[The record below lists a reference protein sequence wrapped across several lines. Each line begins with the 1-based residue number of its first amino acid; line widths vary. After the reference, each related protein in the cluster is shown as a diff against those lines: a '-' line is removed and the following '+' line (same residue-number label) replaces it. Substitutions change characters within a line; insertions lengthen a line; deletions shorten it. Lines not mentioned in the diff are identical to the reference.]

1 MKMKLLSIVL
11 ALILVGTLLS
21 GCGGNEDAGTS
32 SLSDT
37 GSEEKGESSTEKA
50 STDSEIVITYA
61 HFFDETEAFYAPI
74 QHAVEAFN
82 AANKGKAVIEQ
93 DILAH
98 DAFALQ
104 METRGATGDLPDIT
118 LVLGSQAKKYGVDG
132 YLVDLQPLLKESGA
146 LDRIYPHTFTEHKL
160 GDQIFTLPLEDAN
173 YGFILYNKEIFDEVG
188 ISEFPKTYSEF
199 IEASKKIA
207 DAGYIPLALGDKD
220 KWPADSLMFSAFVNP
235 YVGNAWFEDIF
246 NLEGNSKF
254 TDAEF
259 VSALTAFQGLATEG
273 VLNKNLV
280 SISNDDRL
288 SLYMTKKAA
297 MISAGN
303 WECGVL
309 VSSEPEIAANTY
321 ANAWPEPDTNSLAKK
336 SIVSSSAWGVG
347 VSSNV
352 DDMKLEYIVDF
363 ISNYVCENEYGKILA
378 ETKSAFVP
386 FEIEFD
392 ESKVNVVT
400 NRMLEA
406 VKESDACL
414 NWDSSLPPEVRQVY
428 QAGLQ
433 ELLIETLTPEELAE
447 QMQETY
453 EEVLANK

>member
-1 MKMKLLSIVL
+1 MRKRLLAIVL
-11 ALILVGTLLS
+11 VFIMTAALFS
-21 GCGGNEDAGTS
+21 GCGGDAGSEADVKTTS
-32 SLSDT
+32 A
-37 GSEEKGESSTEKA
+37 GAATEKKEEA
-50 STDSEIVITYA
+50 TKADEGEIVITYT
-61 HFFDETEAFYAPI
+61 HFFDESEAFYAPI
-74 QHAVEAFN
+74 QQAVEAFN
-82 AANKGKAVIEQ
+82 EANKGKAVIEQ

-98 DAFALQ
+98 DAFSLQ
-104 METRGATGDLPDIT
+104 METRGATGDLPDVT

-132 YLVDLQPLLKESGA
+132 YLVDLQPLLQASGA

-188 ISEFPKTYSEF
+188 IAEFPKTYSEF
-199 IEASKKIA
+199 IQASKLIA
-207 DAGYIPLALGDKD
+207 DAGYIPLALGDKE

-246 NLEGNSKF
+246 NVNGNSKF
-254 TDAEF
+254 TDPEF

-273 VLNKNLV
+273 VLNKNLI

-309 VSSEPEIAANTY
+309 AASAPEIAATTY
-321 ANAWPEPDTNSLAKK
+321 ADAWPEPDSGSKAKK
-336 SIVSSSAWGVG
+336 SIVSSSAWGMG

-352 DDMKLEYIVDF
+352 DDVKLGYIIDF
-363 ISNYVCENEYGKILA
+363 LSNYVCENEYGKILA

-386 FEIEFD
+386 FDIEFD
-392 ESKVNVVT
+392 QSKVNDVT
-400 NRMLEA
+400 NRMIGA

-447 QMQETY
+447 QMQTAY
-453 EEVLANK
+453 EEVLANQ